1 MTTQTDSD
9 LVGRLEALETR
20 VRTLEDTDEI
30 RNLKARY
37 AELCAMANADIKSAV
52 PG

>member
-1 MTTQTDSD
+1 MTTQTNSD
-9 LVGRLEALETR
+9 LVGRLEALKTG

-37 AELCAMANADIKSAV
+37 VEFCTMANADIKSAV